1 MELKPD
7 IPATLN
13 RLRNIIESMGYTC
26 EVIDPNELFVFTA
39 STYTDQGEEISININ
54 VTANGENHNIGSGN
68 YIAFEVFAPCQV
80 YDSNDELNLCF
91 YIMYLMAQVDMITIQ
106 YTPENKQILISR
118 VDCISDELT
127 DTHIINHIIQPTI
140 NEFLHTF
147 YLIENNEHDNTQ
159 YFDNINPP
167 TSLLN

>member
-80 YDSNDELNLCF
+80 WLCRTWIF
-91 YIMYLMAQVDMITIQ
+91 CYL
-106 YTPENKQILISR
+106 E
-118 VDCISDELT
+118 E
-127 DTHIINHIIQPTI
+127 
-140 NEFLHTF
+140 
-147 YLIENNEHDNTQ
+147 
-159 YFDNINPP
+159 
-167 TSLLN
+167 